1 MKRYFLGQ
9 AANYSTGDVF
19 RHLFAVGRKS
29 DLDELSK
36 YLGKRYG
43 KLKDMAFDQADVFVL
58 PSRYDCFPLV
68 VLEAMQHS
76 LPVIT
81 AREAGMQD
89 MIDDGKT
96 GFLIFPF
103 DNAKDLAEKIE
114 YLILHPSQRK
124 EMGIKGRIKYEQHY
138 TLSIFEQRLHNILS
152 ELIYKN

>member
-1 MKRYFLGQ
+1 MLYNCKEYFDFVKEKEI
-9 AANYSTGDVF
+9 THRV
-19 RHLFAVGRKS
+19 
-29 DLDELSK
+29 K

-124 EMGIKGRIKYEQHY
+124 KMGLNGRMKYEQHY
-138 TLSIFEQRLHNILS
+138 TLPIFEQRLHNILS
-152 ELIYKN
+152 ELIFKN